1 MVCILPLS
9 SESALDYFC
18 VIFGG
23 SKPKASRVIGRARYA
38 AAPHRNG
45 LDETEDPPSRSSSY
59 FVRLAGLGPRRDSF
73 RCDGFPDA
81 DCGVGDRLARASG
94 HNRQLLR
101 SGGSGVTNTGNSVL
115 AHDLGTHP
123 NPAITGFPPGQV
135 GGAVHAAD
143 ANALQAKSDLLVA
156 YNNAAGQAQD
166 FALPAGIGGGPAL
179 LPGVYHASA
188 GVGITGDLIL
198 DGQGSSDAVWVFQIP
213 ESLTT
218 ATSSRILLTNGA
230 SACNVFW
237 QIGQDASLG
246 VTTSFVGTLMAGN
259 SITANQ
265 GTNVEAAA
273 GPGRF
278 CDPQQQ
284 QDLPRWVC
292 GSHHWWNDGG
302 NHHRHDDRNHHG
314 HDHRWGLLGGGLVSG
329 GITTGGLLGG
339 PLVTSGG
346 TSGNIAG
353 NTAGN
358 TEGNT
363 AGNTTGGNTEGNTA
377 GNTTGGPGGGHGH
390 APGGPDHG
398 GHGKP
403 DHGGHGKPD
412 HGGHGKPDQGGHGK
426 PDHGGKVDDEQYVHH
441 GKPDHGKQP
450 DENYGYDDVPKGYEG
465 DHHSKGYEGDHHSKS
480 YEG

>member
-1 MVCILPLS
+1 MVFLTPTAASAIALPVPLGTTAFYS
-9 SESALDYFC
+9 
-18 VIFGG
+18 V
-23 SKPKASRVIGRARYA
+23 
-38 AAPHRNG
+38 
-45 LDETEDPPSRSSSY
+45 
-59 FVRLAGLGPRRDSF
+59 LAG
-73 RCDGFPDA
+73 
-81 DCGVGDRLARASG
+81 
-94 HNRQLLR
+94 Q
-101 SGGSGVTNTGNSVL
+101 GVTNTGNSVL

-123 NPAITGFPPGQV
+123 NPSITGFPPGLVQ
-135 GGAVHAAD
+135 GAVHAAD
-143 ANALQAKSDLLVA
+143 ANALQAKSDLIVA

-179 LPGVYHASA
+179 LPGVYHATA

-259 SITANQ
+259 DITVNQ
-265 GTNVEAAA
+265 GTNVEGRLLAQVGSVTLNNNRIFLGGCAA
-273 GPGRF
+273 
-278 CDPQQQ
+278 
-284 QDLPRWVC
+284 
-292 GSHHWWNDGG
+292 STTGG
-302 NHHRHDDRNHHG
+302 TTTG
-314 HDHRWGLLGGGLVSG
+314 TTTGATTGGGLVSG
-329 GITTGGLLGG
+329 GLITGGVLGG
-339 PLVTSGG
+339 PLVSTGG

-353 NTAGN
+353 NTSGITAGN
-358 TEGNT
+358 TSGNTAGNT
-363 AGNTTGGNTEGNTA
+363 AGNTTGGITA

-390 APGGPDHG
+390 APGRPEHGGHGKPEHG

-412 HGGHGKPDQGGHGK
+412 HGGYGKPDQGGHGK
-426 PDHGGKVDDEQYVHH
+426 PDHGGKVDDEQYAHP

-450 DENYGYDDVPKGYEG
+450 EEDYGYDDVPKGYEG
-465 DHHSKGYEGDHHSKS
+465 DHHSKS